1 MRTGDVFTACLARH
15 CLKDGQIQSLAAMR
29 VSRKK
34 LILFIK
40 SLPALSAYISAL
52 TQHEITF
59 LAVKTDIFYLL
70 RSVIMDKVGGLAAG
84 GAKLRRTGGRDMDI
98 KFLLVIFYFIHENI
112 CKIEQLCGMI
122 YMKHDGY
129 LLWKVV
135 DRSILHVISFPCFF
149 FCAHKQK
156 MLA

>member
-1 MRTGDVFTACLARH
+1 
-15 CLKDGQIQSLAAMR
+15 MR

-34 LILFIK
+34 VILFIK

-84 GAKLRRTGGRDMDI
+84 GAKLRGTGGRDMDI

-129 LLWKVV
+129 LLLKVV
-135 DRSILHVISFPCFF
+135 VNLFYTRFPFHASFFVPIIS
-149 FCAHKQK
+149 K